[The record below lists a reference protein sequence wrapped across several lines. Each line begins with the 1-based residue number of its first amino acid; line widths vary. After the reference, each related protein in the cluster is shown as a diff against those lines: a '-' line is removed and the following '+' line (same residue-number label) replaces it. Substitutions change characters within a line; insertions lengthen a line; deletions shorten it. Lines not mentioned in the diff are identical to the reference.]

1 MSDATGIPSP
11 VSEPKRRNALAF
23 FIRLVKEKP
32 LGAISGIII
41 LISIL
46 VSIFADALAPY
57 PYWEMHLADRLQGPS
72 AQYLLGTDQ
81 LGRDFLSRVI
91 VGTRLSIFVGLA
103 ATAIN
108 VVVAVLIGGI
118 SGFLGGKLD
127 LVMQRFVD
135 AWMAFPGL
143 LILLTVMSIAGR
155 GVLQIILVLG
165 IAGGI
170 GTSRVVRAAVIGIK
184 ENDYFLAAP
193 AIGSSGIATLMRHVV
208 PNIVP
213 VMIIIFSISVGGVIM
228 SEASLSFLGFGL
240 PIGVPSWGGLLS
252 REGRK
257 FMEVAPGLA
266 LWPGLCLTIV
276 VYCLN
281 MFGDAVRDLLDPRLR
296 GGGGRLDADAAR
308 SGF

>member
-296 GGGGRLDADAAR
+296 GGGGRLDADVAR
-308 SGF
+308 SV

>member
-193 AIGSSGIATLMRHVV
+193 AIGSSGTATLMRHVV

>member
-11 VSEPKRRNALAF
+11 VSEPKRRNPLADF

-41 LISIL
+41 LILIL
-46 VSIFADALAPY
+46 VSIFANALAPY
-57 PYWEMHLADRLQGPS
+57 PYWQMHLADRLQGPS

-91 VGTRLSIFVGLA
+91 VGARLSIFVGLA

-193 AIGSSGIATLMRHVV
+193 AIGSSRHRDTDATRRAQYHV
-208 PNIVP
+208 
-213 VMIIIFSISVGGVIM
+213 
-228 SEASLSFLGFGL
+228 LS
-240 PIGVPSWGGLLS
+240 
-252 REGRK
+252 
-257 FMEVAPGLA
+257 
-266 LWPGLCLTIV
+266 
-276 VYCLN
+276 
-281 MFGDAVRDLLDPRLR
+281 
-296 GGGGRLDADAAR
+296 
-308 SGF
+308 